1 MRTLPRRMITTLT
14 AGMLATAVFAGA
26 VTTAPEANAQRRA
39 TSSTDNTLSSDV
51 GSSELQSFYNKS
63 PDWGQFL
70 LMLITGGMLLEGVGY
85 LIGPA
90 RLQIQHLIPNVHI

>member
-1 MRTLPRRMITTLT
+1 M
-14 AGMLATAVFAGA
+14 
-26 VTTAPEANAQRRA
+26 
-39 TSSTDNTLSSDV
+39 SSDV

-70 LMLITGGMLLEGVGY
+70 LVLITGGMLLEGVGY

>member
-26 VTTAPEANAQRRA
+26 VTAPEADAQRRA

>member
-1 MRTLPRRMITTLT
+1 MRTLPRRMTTTLT
-14 AGMLATAVFAGA
+14 AGMLAAAVFAGA
-26 VTTAPEANAQRRA
+26 VTTAPEADAQRRA

-70 LMLITGGMLLEGVGY
+70 LMLITGGTLLEGVGY

>member
-26 VTTAPEANAQRRA
+26 VTTAPEADAQRRA
-39 TSSTDNTLSSDV
+39 TSSTDTLSSDV